1 MAPRECDTC
10 EYNSVI
16 FEPRSF
22 KFFVVVDT
30 EVMDKLGFFSKR
42 GVARACILIL
52 NRRYHIAEKI
62 HPSAEEIW
70 IFPLGRKNME
80 ISPRQK
86 KYRCPSRRLV
96 NLLGYV

>member
-1 MAPRECDTC
+1 ML
-10 EYNSVI
+10 NSA
-16 FEPRSF
+16 
-22 KFFVVVDT
+22 
-30 EVMDKLGFFSKR
+30 GN
-42 GVARACILIL
+42 GVGPSGRQSWAKALNPGMVLPLRRACILIL

-70 IFPLGRKNME
+70 IFPLGRKNMD